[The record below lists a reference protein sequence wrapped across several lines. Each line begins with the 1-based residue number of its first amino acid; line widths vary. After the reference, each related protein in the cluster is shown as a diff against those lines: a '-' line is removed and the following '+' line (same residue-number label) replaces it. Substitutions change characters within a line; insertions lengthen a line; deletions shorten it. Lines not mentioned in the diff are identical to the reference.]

1 MMRAAAAVID
11 RIPRPALF
19 AAAGLIQ
26 VALIALMV
34 VDRIGILREG
44 REVALQA
51 RPVDPRDFLR
61 GDYVELAYDIS
72 SVGAGALQGH
82 EPPGRNAPVFVK
94 LAPVADGVFEAVSV
108 HLEPVPLGD
117 REVLIQGR
125 VTSGTHCGSNRRA
138 FCDKLRVRYGI
149 ERYFV
154 PEGEGLE
161 IERARDKRRVT
172 IVAAV
177 APSGRAAIKRLQIDG
192 KPVYQE
198 PLF

>member
-1 MMRAAAAVID
+1 MMGLAGMAD
-11 RIPRPALF
+11 RVPRFVLF
-19 AAAGLIQ
+19 VAAGLIQ

-34 VDRIGILREG
+34 ADRVGILREG
-44 REVALQA
+44 REVTLQT

-61 GDYVELAYDIS
+61 GDYVELDYDITF
-72 SVGAGALQGH
+72 VAAGALRNQ
-82 EPPGRNAPVFVK
+82 PVPGRNAPVFVK
-94 LAPVADGVFEAVSV
+94 LAPTAEGFFEAVSV
-108 HLEPVPLGD
+108 HLEPVPLAD
-117 REVLIQGR
+117 REVLIRGR
-125 VTSGTHCGSNRRA
+125 VISGTYCGSNRYA

-161 IERARDKRRVT
+161 IERARDKRRVA

-177 APSGRAAIKRLQIDG
+177 TPSGRAAIKRLQIDG